1 MSVPTI
7 TVRVMPRRYAPDEA
21 TAILL
26 AAGLMPLAPYPGA
39 KVKWPVACVS
49 CGRTFATTLHQMN
62 REVGCRRCARPR
74 AMCEYPDCGL
84 PAKGLGYCG
93 KHYTRLRQHGDPAV
107 TKRPARY
114 AADAV
119 CSVNGCTRPVLARG
133 WCSPHYQ
140 RWENYGNPVAGG
152 PSPRVRRALDHE
164 DGTRTCS
171 VCGERLPLTHFSKD
185 ARGLR
190 GRRAQCKTCHS
201 AQARGW
207 YADNDERQRLRQ
219 RARYLRDLEV
229 IRQRDRERYERDKD
243 KRIELVVEAG
253 HRRRAR
259 LRNAPSDRGITYAAL
274 RRRAGDLCGYCQ
286 RLMDFSTVNGATFVA
301 ERATIEHVVPLAVG
315 GTHTWDN
322 VILCCWQCNVRK
334 NRRSADEWLTSLRAL
349 QTSPDTDPVLN
360 PGSELQ
366 TRRGVVDGGDRV

>member
-1 MSVPTI
+1 
-7 TVRVMPRRYAPDEA
+7 
-21 TAILL
+21 
-26 AAGLMPLAPYPGA
+26 
-39 KVKWPVACVS
+39 
-49 CGRTFATTLHQMN
+49 
-62 REVGCRRCARPR
+62 
-74 AMCEYPDCGL
+74 
-84 PAKGLGYCG
+84 
-93 KHYTRLRQHGDPAV
+93 
-107 TKRPARY
+107 
-114 AADAV
+114 
-119 CSVNGCTRPVLARG
+119 
-133 WCSPHYQ
+133 
-140 RWENYGNPVAGG
+140 
-152 PSPRVRRALDHE
+152 
-164 DGTRTCS
+164 
-171 VCGERLPLTHFSKD
+171 
-185 ARGLR
+185 
-190 GRRAQCKTCHS
+190 
-201 AQARGW
+201 
-207 YADNDERQRLRQ
+207 
-219 RARYLRDLEV
+219 LEV

-274 RRRAGDLCGYCQ
+274 RRRDGDLCGYCQ